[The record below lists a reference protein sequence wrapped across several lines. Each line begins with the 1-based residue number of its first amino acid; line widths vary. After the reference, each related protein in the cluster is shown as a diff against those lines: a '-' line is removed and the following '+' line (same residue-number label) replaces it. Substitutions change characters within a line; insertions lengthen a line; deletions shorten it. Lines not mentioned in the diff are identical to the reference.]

1 MRETVKSFVRA
12 VALVV
17 VLPVLAYYG
26 VARRWGGDRAL
37 EGCSQ
42 LLALIPGLTG
52 QYLRRAFLAR
62 AIAHCGETAVISFG
76 VILSSS
82 AARIEN
88 GAYVGP
94 FCTIGMVHIEAD
106 TLIAAGAQLPSGPWT
121 HGTAVGVSM
130 REQDGQPR
138 LVRIGPGAWV
148 GNNAVIMADVGKE
161 SIVGAGAVVTKP
173 VPPGVVVAGVPA
185 RIISTRSPSGADA

>member
-1 MRETVKSFVRA
+1 MRDTAKA
-12 VALVV
+12 VARALSLVL
-17 VLPVLAYYG
+17 VLPILLYYR
-26 VARRWGGDRAL
+26 VAKAFSGDKAL

-42 LLALIPGLTG
+42 LLALLPGLPG

-62 AIAHCGETAVISFG
+62 AIAHCGDTAVISFG

-106 TLIAAGAQLPSGPWT
+106 ALIAAGAQLPSGPRT
-121 HGTAVGVSM
+121 HGTAIGVSM
-130 REQDGQPR
+130 REQEGEPR
-138 LVRIGPGAWV
+138 LVRIGAGAWI
-148 GNNAVIMADVGKE
+148 GNNAVVMADVGKA

-173 VPPGVVVAGVPA
+173 VPPGVVVVGVPA
-185 RIISTRSPSGADA
+185 RIISTRSASSSSA